1 MSNGQ
6 RMSKDLLSIR
16 TDVQLFLSFDN
27 MPEDGGRREDSFCP
41 MTQMRQAQ
49 DTVNYLT
56 NKK

>member
-1 MSNGQ
+1 MF
-6 RMSKDLLSIR
+6 KDRLSIR

-27 MPEDGGRREDSFCP
+27 VPEDGGRSEDSFCP